1 MGNVLESHSKY
12 KSLVSMVKLD
22 KYYNYIVDDL
32 VKKTIIEGGFIKFPW
47 EGQFIGTDYISV
59 NFVLGEI
66 SSGYLN
72 YMEDRYGS
80 ASQDSLTVLVK
91 YAQQLEIENG

>member
-1 MGNVLESHSKY
+1 MNPKIE
-12 KSLVSMVKLD
+12 
-22 KYYNYIVDDL
+22 KYYNYIIEDIL
-32 VKKTIIEGGFIKFPW
+32 KRTIIEGSFIKFPW
-47 EGQFIGTDYISV
+47 EGYVIPIDYISV

-72 YMEDRYGS
+72 YMEDRYGCT
-80 ASQDSLTVLVK
+80 SQDSLTILVK